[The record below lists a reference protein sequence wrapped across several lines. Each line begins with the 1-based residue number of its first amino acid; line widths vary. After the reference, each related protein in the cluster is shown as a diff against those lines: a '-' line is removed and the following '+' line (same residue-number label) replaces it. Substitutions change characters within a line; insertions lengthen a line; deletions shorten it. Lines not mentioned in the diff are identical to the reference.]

1 MASQKPYLAAE
12 KGRGHNTDPW
22 PGLGEDSTLWLV
34 PPNQGTWPHGV
45 REAKEK
51 EVICHLYFN
60 AQVVFP
66 QVLPR
71 SFSPFSLCYPGKRG
85 TMPPW
90 FQPWKELEPQVVL
103 VGMLSG
109 RAKNSSAD
117 LPHAELAVI
126 TAPSNPTQEC

>member
-45 REAKEK
+45 QEAKEK
-51 EVICHLYFN
+51 EVICHLYFKRTSCVSPGL
-60 AQVVFP
+60 AQVF
-66 QVLPR
+66 L
-71 SFSPFSLCYPGKRG
+71 SIFPGKRG
-85 TMPPW
+85 TMPSW
-90 FQPWKELEPQVVL
+90 FQPRKELEPQVVL

-117 LPHAELAVI
+117 LPHAEPGVI